1 MDAALDVAGLADLV
15 SALVTEGDFEGAE
28 AVLSKG
34 LEGMA
39 KHEAFV
45 HFQFGQ
51 LYYKW
56 NKMTSATNHL
66 IKAAELAKL
75 RGDEIFVIQV
85 VSELKRVREA
95 QASQRP

>member
-1 MDAALDVAGLADLV
+1 MDAPLDVAGLADLV
-15 SALVTEGDFEGAE
+15 NVLVTEGDFEGAE
-28 AVLSKG
+28 AVLSHG
-34 LEGMA
+34 LESMD
-39 KHEAFV
+39 KHSAFV

-51 LYYKW
+51 LYCKW
-56 NKMTSATNHL
+56 NKLTSATNHL
-66 IKAAELAKL
+66 LKAAELAKI

>member
-15 SALVTEGDFEGAE
+15 NVLLAEGDFEGAE
-28 AVLSKG
+28 AVLYQG
-34 LEGMA
+34 LETM
-39 KHEAFV
+39 ESYSAFV

-56 NKMTSATNHL
+56 NKLTSATNHL
-66 IKAAELAKL
+66 LRAAELAKI

-95 QASQRP
+95 QASQCP